1 MLPQLIIEVSLELCK
16 FMGARSIK
24 VGFNVAYA
32 RFFLIRTSALFEL
45 APLLK

>member
-24 VGFNVAYA
+24 VGFHGAYVW
-32 RFFLIRTSALFEL
+32 FLPFDRTSSLT
-45 APLLK
+45 